1 MSARPRV
8 CVVGAGAVGGHF
20 AVRLA
25 RLGCPTSVVVRGATL
40 DAVRAQGLTLHS
52 RGEVLHADVAADS
65 DPAALGPQDLV
76 LVTVKATAL
85 DTVAPGLATLLT
97 PSTMVVF
104 AQNGVPWWFDGVPG
118 VQPALAALKQ
128 AGQVIGGVILS
139 SNHVERPG
147 VVIHGSPNTNV
158 LRVGEIDDRPSARVA
173 ALRALLREAGIES
186 PDDDAIRRA
195 VWRKLLMNV
204 AGAPLS
210 VLTRRE
216 GAVMTLDPAIGQ
228 VYERLVRE
236 TLAIAA
242 SQGVVF
248 GPDEADPS
256 AMRALAN
263 TQHKASMLQDFEL
276 GRPLETD
283 AILRRPQALARAA
296 GLDTPVLDTVT
307 ALVERLVADRDAAAA
322 R

>member
-1 MSARPRV
+1 MPDRPRV

-25 RLGCPTSVVVRGATL
+25 RIGCPTSVVVRGAAL
-40 DAVRAQGLTLHS
+40 EAIRASGLTLHS
-52 RGEVLHADVAADS
+52 RGEVLHADVRADD

-76 LVTVKATAL
+76 LVTTKATAL
-85 DTVAPGLATLLT
+85 DAIAPRLAPLLT
-97 PSTMVVF
+97 PSTLVVF
-104 AQNGVPWWFDGVPG
+104 AQNGVPWWFDGVAG
-118 VQPALAALKQ
+118 IAPALAALKT

-147 VVIHGSPNTNV
+147 VVVHGSPKANA
-158 LRVGEIDDRPSARVA
+158 LRVGEIDCRPTARIA
-173 ALRALLREAGIES
+173 ALRALLREAGIDS
-186 PDDDAIRRA
+186 PDDDDIRRA

-204 AGAPLS
+204 AGAPVA

-216 GAVMTLDPAIGQ
+216 GAITTLDPALAQ
-228 VYERLVRE
+228 VYDRLVHE
-236 TLAIAA
+236 TVAIAA

-248 GPDEADPS
+248 APEEADP
-256 AMRALAN
+256 APMRALAN

-276 GRPLETD
+276 GRPLETE
-283 AILRRPQALARAA
+283 AILRRPQAFARAA
-296 GLDTPVLDTVT
+296 GLATPVLDTVT
-307 ALVERLVADRDAAAA
+307 AFVERLVIDRDAAA